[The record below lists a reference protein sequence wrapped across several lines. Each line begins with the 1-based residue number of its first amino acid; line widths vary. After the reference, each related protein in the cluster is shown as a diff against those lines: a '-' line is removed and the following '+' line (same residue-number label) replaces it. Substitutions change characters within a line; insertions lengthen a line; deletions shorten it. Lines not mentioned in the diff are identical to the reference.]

1 MPSVTMISA
10 YAKETA
16 DPAAI
21 TAMEARQA
29 TRSEISLGTERPSM
43 AVSAVACVVT
53 APDDGRGIDLFS
65 AAQSPA
71 DRDAAVLGL
80 RPPGTDHMRCKPVG
94 ANSTRPFAGTLTSSS
109 ACIVLTLSLM
119 TDR

>member
-1 MPSVTMISA
+1 MISA

-53 APDDGRGIDLFS
+53 APDDGRDIDLFS
-65 AAQSPA
+65 AAQSQ
-71 DRDAAVLGL
+71 DDLDAAV
-80 RPPGTDHMRCKPVG
+80 
-94 ANSTRPFAGTLTSSS
+94 
-109 ACIVLTLSLM
+109 
-119 TDR
+119 